1 MLMESKMSLSD
12 SLSRISQF
20 KIASVDISDASI
32 QLHLQAGISLGINL
46 SEGRYTNIK
55 NLNKVELNNWCL
67 TDDGC
72 GIYWPAVS
80 RPEKFLKSPMIDV
93 IDLLWERSSDIVMS
107 KASEVSWDLS
117 LLLDVDQQI
126 VILWRMEADI
136 YNGGLMQFLCN
147 WGMDCFTRSVSLLQ
161 NVNAVQSHKILSDF
175 LDTIRRFENCPDMSQ
190 LSDLYGL
197 LTQDDRNEIQRLD
210 EAYWD
215 NPDELVRKIVSH
227 YACYIKEL
235 IESGQFN
242 ALV

>member
-1 MLMESKMSLSD
+1 MSSNELCN
-12 SLSRISQF
+12 INQF
-20 KIASVDISDASI
+20 MINSIDIANDIAI
-32 QLHLQAGISLGINL
+32 LHLNNGVGLNVDL
-46 SEGRYTNIK
+46 SIGRYMNIK
-55 NLNKVELNNWCL
+55 NLEAIERLNWRL
-67 TDDGC
+67 TEDGF
-72 GIYWPAVS
+72 GVYWPAVS

-117 LLLDVDQQI
+117 LLPDVDQQI